1 MMQIRKATSRDLE
14 CIRELTRETIGQI
27 YPKYY
32 PQGAVEFFLS
42 HHCDGAILADIRNG
56 AVYLGVDEKD
66 GIVGT
71 VTVKNSEISRLFVLP
86 EQQRKGYGEAL
97 LAYAEK
103 LVFAEYPAV
112 TLDASLPAKAMY
124 LKKGY
129 QTAEF
134 HCLPAEKMAF
144 LCYDVMVKQ
153 R

>member
-1 MMQIRKATSRDLE
+1 MQIRKATSRDLE

-42 HHCDGAILADIRNG
+42 HHCDGAILADIRDG

-86 EQQRKGYGEAL
+86 EQQR
-97 LAYAEK
+97 
-103 LVFAEYPAV
+103 
-112 TLDASLPAKAMY
+112 
-124 LKKGY
+124 
-129 QTAEF
+129 
-134 HCLPAEKMAF
+134 HCLPMRKSWC
-144 LCYDVMVKQ
+144 L
-153 R
+153 RSIRR